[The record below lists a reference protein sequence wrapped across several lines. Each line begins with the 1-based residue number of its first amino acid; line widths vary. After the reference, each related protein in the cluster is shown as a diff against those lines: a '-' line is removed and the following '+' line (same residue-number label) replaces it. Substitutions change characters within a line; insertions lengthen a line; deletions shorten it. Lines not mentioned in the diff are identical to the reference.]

1 MKNREKGK
9 EGEEA
14 KEGVIS
20 FKRGIVQKYGRKGL
34 LIAAI
39 VLILIGMFQGG
50 FRDIKNKAI
59 RICYECI
66 GIG

>member
-1 MKNREKGK
+1 MSKKRKNH
-9 EGEEA
+9 
-14 KEGVIS
+14 V
-20 FKRGIVQKYGRKGL
+20 RKGL

-39 VLILIGMFQGG
+39 VLIIAGIYQGD
-50 FRDIKNKAI
+50 FKDIKNKAI

>member
-1 MKNREKGK
+1 MER
-9 EGEEA
+9 
-14 KEGVIS
+14 
-20 FKRGIVQKYGRKGL
+20 YGRKGL

-39 VLILIGMFQGG
+39 VLILFGMSQGG

>member
-1 MKNREKGK
+1 MKK
-9 EGEEA
+9 
-14 KEGVIS
+14 IS
-20 FKRGIVQKYGRKGL
+20 RKGL

-39 VLILIGMFQGG
+39 VLIFLGLSQGD
-50 FRDIKNKAI
+50 FKNVKNKAI

>member
-1 MKNREKGK
+1 MKR
-9 EGEEA
+9 
-14 KEGVIS
+14 
-20 FKRGIVQKYGRKGL
+20 QKIQYFRKGI

-39 VLILIGMFQGG
+39 VLILAGLCENG
-50 FRDIKNKAI
+50 FRDIRNKAI

>member
-1 MKNREKGK
+1 MKEK
-9 EGEEA
+9 
-14 KEGVIS
+14 S
-20 FKRGIVQKYGRKGL
+20 LRYLRKGI

-39 VLILIGMFQGG
+39 ALILIGLNQNG
-50 FRDIKNKAI
+50 FNDIRNKAI